1 MFLQEKHKASKILKR
16 LLIEHVSPY
25 KEKIFWA
32 IFFMTIVAVCAAAIV
47 RLVMPAVDRV
57 FLTGDRQMLVAIPL
71 MMLGIYSLKGIAE
84 YFQNYFIKYVGQQI
98 LTNLQMQMYS
108 HLLKSDLAF
117 IQSHSSGKLI
127 SRFTNDIILMRGAVS
142 NLLVGGA
149 KHFLTIVL
157 LITIMFNLEPFLSF
171 FVFFVFPL
179 AMYPIQK
186 IGRRMRDVTDQA
198 QEELSHYTERLDETF
213 HSIKIIKSFSGENIE
228 ADRAQ
233 KITTNIL
240 ELYKKAAKFDALTS
254 PITEILCGLA
264 IACILWY
271 GGLMVIEGKT
281 TPGALFAFITA
292 FVSAYRPFKSLVSL
306 NVHLQEGVAA
316 ANRVFNILD
325 NKPLITDSPNAKSV
339 KFNDPEIIFDRVA
352 LNFGKKVALQSLYLK
367 LEKGKTYAIVGKSGS
382 GKTSLGNLLVRFYDP
397 TEGKILIDGHD
408 IKDLTVQDLR
418 SQIALVTQDTILF
431 DSSVASN
438 IAYGRPT
445 TTKEEIIA
453 ASKAADADEFIS
465 ALPEGYDTIIGT
477 GGSTLSGGQ
486 RQRLSIARA
495 FLKDAPILILD
506 EATSSLDP
514 NSEQSILN
522 ALTHLRKGRATLF
535 ITHRLSSITDADKI
549 IVMKSGKIAEQGTH
563 TELMKEQKEYYRL
576 YNKELKDNEETV

>member
-1 MFLQEKHKASKILKR
+1 
-16 LLIEHVSPY
+16 
-25 KEKIFWA
+25 
-32 IFFMTIVAVCAAAIV
+32 
-47 RLVMPAVDRV
+47 
-57 FLTGDRQMLVAIPL
+57 
-71 MMLGIYSLKGIAE
+71 
-84 YFQNYFIKYVGQQI
+84 
-98 LTNLQMQMYS
+98 
-108 HLLKSDLAF
+108 
-117 IQSHSSGKLI
+117 
-127 SRFTNDIILMRGAVS
+127 
-142 NLLVGGA
+142 
-149 KHFLTIVL
+149 
-157 LITIMFNLEPFLSF
+157 
-171 FVFFVFPL
+171 
-179 AMYPIQK
+179 
-186 IGRRMRDVTDQA
+186 
-198 QEELSHYTERLDETF
+198 
-213 HSIKIIKSFSGENIE
+213 
-228 ADRAQ
+228 
-233 KITTNIL
+233 L

-306 NVHLQEGVAA
+306 NVHLQEGIAA

-325 NKPLITDSPNAKSV
+325 HKPLITDSPGAKSV
-339 KFNDPEIIFDRVA
+339 KFNHPEIIFDDVA
-352 LNFGKKVALQSLYLK
+352 LKFGKKVALQSLYLK

-397 TEGKILIDGHD
+397 TEGKILIDGHN
-408 IKDLTVQDLR
+408 IKDLTVHDLR

-438 IAYGRPT
+438 IAYGRPES
-445 TTKEEIIA
+445 TKEEIIA
-453 ASKAADADEFIS
+453 ASRAADADEFIS
-465 ALPEGYDTIIGT
+465 ALPEGYDTIIGS

-522 ALTHLRKGRATLF
+522 ALTLLRKGRVTLF
-535 ITHRLSSITDADKI
+535 ITHRLSSVTDADRI

-563 TELMKEQKEYYRL
+563 AELMSNQKEYYRL
-576 YNKELKDNEETV
+576 YNKELKENEETV